1 MDISIIGS
9 GYVGLVTGAC
19 FADVGHNVICVDNDP
34 RKVESLQ
41 AGKVPIYEPG
51 LEEVIHRNVSA
62 QRLRFTGS
70 IQDGVENSQIVFIAV
85 PTPQQPDGSVDL
97 SFIEKVA
104 REIAGVLTSYRVIV
118 DKSTV
123 PVKTGE
129 KVRESIKRYNRHGAE
144 FDVVS
149 NPEFLREG
157 CAVADL
163 MHPDRIVIGAQ
174 SEHAIDLMKKVYEP
188 FMAPIL
194 VTDINSAE
202 LIKHAANSFL
212 ALKISYINAVSA
224 ICEASGA
231 DMEKVADGIGMDRRI
246 GRSFLN
252 AGIGYG
258 GSCFPKDIAAF
269 ITICD
274 QLGVPFNLLKEV
286 QRINADQKTRFL
298 KSIRE
303 TLWVL
308 RDKKI
313 AVWGLAFK
321 PDTDDLRSSVAI
333 ELVSDMLKEG
343 AHVTAYDPKG
353 MEKAREVE
361 AIAGA
366 KFAQSALETVEGA
379 EALDRRHGVGGIRQ
393 RRSRNREGEDDD
405 ADYFRRAQLVRSR
418 DDGQAR
424 FSLPFH
430 RARKCEAA
438 LRWIARSVA
447 RIHPRSMRSEFSSRG
462 VALAALR
469 EWRTGEQF
477 ADSILARLLRSSDLT
492 GSGPR
497 LHHRTVLRDP
507 PQPEPARF
515 LDRIAQIRASGSM
528 TRATYCASAS
538 TNFFSSKTP
547 EHAAVYE
554 TVELAGRK
562 ESISRQRC
570 PAQRRPRKRGA
581 RGKGGPSRISALE
594 TSHPQF
600 LIDRWRRKLR
610 RGKHGGSLRVEQPP
624 GSDLRPD
631 QSSQDFGRGVSLR
644 DQVGRLYRPEPASA
658 GRRPGQF
665 RPSDGRSGR
674 RTR

>member
-19 FADVGHNVICVDNDP
+19 FADVGHSVLCVDNDP
-34 RKVESLQ
+34 RKIDALR

-62 QRLRFTGS
+62 HRLRFTGS
-70 IQDGVENSQIVFIAV
+70 IREAVETSQIVFIAV
-85 PTPQQPDGSVDL
+85 PTPQQPNGDVDL

-129 KVRESIKRYNRHGAE
+129 KVATSIKRYNRHRAK

-231 DMEKVADGIGMDRRI
+231 DVEKVADGIGMDRRI
-246 GRSFLN
+246 GRDFLN

-269 ITICD
+269 ITISE

-286 QRINADQKTRFL
+286 QRINTAQKERFL
-298 KSIRE
+298 KVIRE

-308 RDKKI
+308 REKKI
-313 AVWGLAFK
+313 AVWGLTFK
-321 PDTDDLRSSVAI
+321 PDTDDIRSSVAI
-333 ELVSDMLKEG
+333 ELVANLLREG

-353 MEKAREVE
+353 MDRAREVKTIE
-361 AIAGA
+361 GVT
-366 KFAQSALETVEGA
+366 FAPSALDAVDGA
-379 EALDRRHGVGGIRQ
+379 EALI
-393 RRSRNREGEDDD
+393 
-405 ADYFRRAQLVRSR
+405 
-418 DDGQAR
+418 
-424 FSLPFH
+424 
-430 RARKCEAA
+430 
-438 LRWIARSVA
+438 IATEW
-447 RIHPRSMRSEFSSRG
+447 SEFAN
-462 VALAALR
+462 VDLALVKERMITPIVFDGRNL
-469 EWRTGEQF
+469 F
-477 ADSILARLLRSSDLT
+477 DSETMGQLGFRYHSI
-492 GSGPR
+492 G
-497 LHHRTVLRDP
+497 
-507 PQPEPARF
+507 
-515 LDRIAQIRASGSM
+515 RASI
-528 TRATYCASAS
+528 
-538 TNFFSSKTP
+538 TP
-547 EHAAVYE
+547 H
-554 TVELAGRK
+554 
-562 ESISRQRC
+562 
-570 PAQRRPRKRGA
+570 
-581 RGKGGPSRISALE
+581 
-594 TSHPQF
+594 
-600 LIDRWRRKLR
+600 
-610 RGKHGGSLRVEQPP
+610 
-624 GSDLRPD
+624 
-631 QSSQDFGRGVSLR
+631 
-644 DQVGRLYRPEPASA
+644 
-658 GRRPGQF
+658 
-665 RPSDGRSGR
+665 
-674 RTR
+674 